1 MSRDYTI
8 RYGSQI
14 NRVYSSHSIVA
25 IHGLDGHR
33 EDSWTAENGVLW
45 LRDLLIDEVPPARIL
60 TYGYDANTRGKE
72 QLTSQTLYD
81 HAETLIAKLVL
92 FRKKT
97 SVCNVI
103 MSPMTIP
110 YIGTVLDGEQANYI
124 CGSQSWWNHPQI
136 CKRILCY
143 YSNLY

>member
-1 MSRDYTI
+1 M
-8 RYGSQI
+8 
-14 NRVYSSHSIVA
+14 A
-25 IHGLDGHR
+25 K
-33 EDSWTAENGVLW
+33 NGVLW

-60 TYGYDANTRGKE
+60 TYSYDANTRGKE

-97 SVCNVI
+97 LVCKVI

-110 YIGTVLDGEQANYI
+110 YIGTVLDRE
-124 CGSQSWWNHPQI
+124 
-136 CKRILCY
+136 
-143 YSNLY
+143 

>member
-1 MSRDYTI
+1 VSRDYTI

-45 LRDLLIDEVPPARIL
+45 LRDLLVDEVPPARIL

-81 HAETLIAKLVL
+81 HAETFVAKLVL
-92 FRKKT
+92 FRNKT
-97 SVCNVI
+97 SVCNVT
-103 MSPMTIP
+103 MSLITIA
-110 YIGTVLDGEQANYI
+110 YIRVALDGN
-124 CGSQSWWNHPQI
+124 
-136 CKRILCY
+136 
-143 YSNLY
+143 